1 MRFQIS
7 HSKFQIIS
15 EISHHSHR
23 GNPRLSVTCSPSRSR
38 SLSLLPPQMAG
49 IISCTHPPAPGTDN
63 ACVAMLCDSVV
74 ESVGMVGM
82 GWVTFLIW
90 QVALFGR
97 WPGSHLPCRSAV
109 LKETD
114 SIIHL
119 YFGSERHLCHTTSS
133 YVHNKS
139 WPLRPRC

>member
-1 MRFQIS
+1 MPLGDVLAFS
-7 HSKFQIIS
+7 D
-15 EISHHSHR
+15 
-23 GNPRLSVTCSPSRSR
+23 LALAL

-119 YFGSERHLCHTTSS
+119 YSDRIGI
-133 YVHNKS
+133 YVTRP
-139 WPLRPRC
+139 PLTFTARVGRYDQDVKLHS